1 MFNHPRCKGW
11 PLNALLVAVLHTL
24 MAPAMTIGKERCDKT
39 SSQEGERFGGVVE
52 NEFVVLDLKNPTPRE
67 EELLQPNDQAL
78 DMYEVLDDKAFES
91 IKIVNMLSKLGQG

>member
-1 MFNHPRCKGW
+1 
-11 PLNALLVAVLHTL
+11 
-24 MAPAMTIGKERCDKT
+24 
-39 SSQEGERFGGVVE
+39 VE

-91 IKIVNMLSKLGQG
+91 IKNLEYAFQAWSRLQEAYDDTSINSFSTPFSNALSPKCCPT

>member
-1 MFNHPRCKGW
+1 MLNQPWCKGW
-11 PLNALLVAVLHTL
+11 PLNALLVAMLHTL
-24 MAPAMTIGKERCDKT
+24 MALAMTIGKERCDTT

-91 IKIVNMLSKLGQG
+91 IKIVNMLSKLG